1 MKAISLVCALLVL
14 TCGCSGITTSGV
26 RTALLPAEGI
36 GNEVICEEA
45 TCAEQWQRAQLWL
58 AKHSNMKIQTSTEV
72 LLQTYNPPSN
82 SGSTY
87 SFTVTREPLGNGQ
100 YRIFMEAPCN
110 GMMCSPKVEEI
121 KKAFYYYV
129 QTGKDL
135 LIGVE
140 KDLMSIH

>member
-1 MKAISLVCALLVL
+1 MKATGFLCAMLMLVCSCAGV
-14 TCGCSGITTSGV
+14 TTSAV
-26 RTALLPAEGI
+26 KTALLPAEGI
-36 GNEVICEEA
+36 GNEMICEEA

-58 AKHSNMKIQTSTEV
+58 AKHSNMKIQTSTDV
-72 LLQTYNPPSN
+72 LLQTYNPPSV

-87 SFTVTREPLGNGQ
+87 SFTVTKEPLGNGQ
-100 YRIFMEAPCN
+100 YKILMEAPCN
-110 GMMCSPKVEEI
+110 GMMCSPKVEEV

-135 LIGVE
+135 LLGVE